1 MCLCLYV
8 CVCMSV
14 RSVLCVSESACIGVC
29 VLILCAFSSL
39 HCFKC
44 VHVFVGI
51 RLLKCRCLHI
61 CCIVA
66 FCVCTCLCV
75 RGHAAVW
82 RVQEFGF
89 VLEPVGS
96 VWWGHLASLQ
106 IVAAEL
112 RAAEGVAPVGP
123 SENGEGD
130 RDGLWVSG
138 RDNHVACDVIY

>member
-1 MCLCLYV
+1 MCLWAYV
-8 CVCMSV
+8 CSC
-14 RSVLCVSESACIGVC
+14 AGVC
-29 VLILCAFSSL
+29 TYVASWRFVCA
-39 HCFKC
+39 
-44 VHVFVGI
+44 
-51 RLLKCRCLHI
+51 R
-61 CCIVA
+61 
-66 FCVCTCLCV
+66 LCV

-123 SENGEGD
+123 GGNGEGG